1 MSDETRQSFVRLF
14 ARMRVHALHYIFALV
29 TSSCNAG
36 IATVVASLGLAAGA
50 AIDPANIR
58 PLDVGQMYAAF
69 KYGAII
75 NAIYHLWKNPLP
87 EKLPAAGDTA
97 PPFTT

>member
-1 MSDETRQSFVRLF
+1 MSDETRDFLR
-14 ARMRVHALHYIFALV
+14 RNWPRVKLHALHYVVALGA
-29 TSSCNAG
+29 SSWNAG

-87 EKLPAAGDTA
+87 EKFPLNGGT
-97 PPFTT
+97 PPPISP